1 MVSKDICRSRLV
13 MDSVCECYSG
23 AAPSQWD
30 EELQVPQVAD
40 GAPPVAHT
48 GSLQSVPL
56 LCQER
61 VAEGEWSR
69 QQGADASSLSLVRD
83 WLGQPGQDSGSRH
96 RRLVRFWECRTSA
109 GCHEDKS
116 MCGVARG
123 RVGWLSDNIM
133 LHMGFGCSRG
143 WPLAAEEWECLVGST
158 PAAPSPSVGVW
169 QVYNLLCQGY

>member
-1 MVSKDICRSRLV
+1 MY
-13 MDSVCECYSG
+13 SVCECYSG

-48 GSLQSVPL
+48 GSLQGVPL
-56 LCQER
+56 LRQER

-96 RRLVRFWECRTSA
+96 RRLVRFW
-109 GCHEDKS
+109 
-116 MCGVARG
+116 
-123 RVGWLSDNIM
+123 
-133 LHMGFGCSRG
+133 
-143 WPLAAEEWECLVGST
+143 
-158 PAAPSPSVGVW
+158 
-169 QVYNLLCQGY
+169 